1 MWFLFF
7 NKLIDLLTINYK
19 IRVIMDHIQPYVQP
33 LSMRLFFNFV
43 YNVRSNEEVDD
54 E

>member
-1 MWFLFF
+1 
-7 NKLIDLLTINYK
+7 
-19 IRVIMDHIQPYVQP
+19 MDHIQPYVQP